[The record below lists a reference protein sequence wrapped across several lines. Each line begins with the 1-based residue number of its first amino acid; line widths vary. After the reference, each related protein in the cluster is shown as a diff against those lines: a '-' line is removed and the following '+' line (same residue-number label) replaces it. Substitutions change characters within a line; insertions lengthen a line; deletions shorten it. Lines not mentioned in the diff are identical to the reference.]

1 MLVAMKKRGG
11 GGVDV
16 KRTVRVA
23 VRILPAVSDRH
34 LWALPQG
41 GEEL

>member
-1 MLVAMKKRGG
+1 MGW

-23 VRILPAVSDRH
+23 VRILPAMSDRH
-34 LWALPQG
+34 LWAHPQG